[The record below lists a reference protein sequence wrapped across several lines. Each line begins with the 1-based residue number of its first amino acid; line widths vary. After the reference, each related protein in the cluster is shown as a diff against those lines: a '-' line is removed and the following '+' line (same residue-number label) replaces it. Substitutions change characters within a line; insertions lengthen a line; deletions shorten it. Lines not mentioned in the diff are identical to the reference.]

1 MRAAH
6 AHMQHTHAMDQQF
19 CKHMQQVAHL
29 QHVGEEG
36 CGGWLWR
43 LAWSWARKI
52 YWESRA
58 WPAGLSQS
66 ASLRAR
72 CRPWVWPAPAGG
84 AATDVAVR
92 SERKRVPS
100 V

>member
-52 YWESRA
+52 KIYWESR
-58 WPAGLSQS
+58 GS
-66 ASLRAR
+66 A
-72 CRPWVWPAPAGG
+72 
-84 AATDVAVR
+84 R
-92 SERKRVPS
+92 SRRRGWS
-100 V
+100 